1 MQLYIKQK
9 VFAMSPKFTIKD
21 ETGEDKYFV
30 EGEFFSL
37 SSKMH
42 IYNSAHEEIALI
54 YRKLM
59 KFLPRFVLE
68 VNGQQ
73 IAEIV
78 KEVTFFKQSYTLENT
93 TLHVEGDFLAHEYS
107 LFDSGR
113 KVMDIHK
120 EWLTWGDSYVLDIL
134 DPAYELI
141 SLGVVLAI
149 DTVMQSN
156 KN

>member
-1 MQLYIKQK
+1 MKLYIKQQ
-9 VFAMSPKFTIKD
+9 VFALAPKFTVKD
-21 ETGEDKYFV
+21 ENGEDKYFV

-78 KEVTFFKQSYTLENT
+78 KEFTFLRQSYRLENT
-93 TLHVEGDFLAHEYS
+93 SLHVDGDFLAVY
-107 LFDSGR
+107 D
-113 KVMDIHK
+113 D
-120 EWLTWGDSYVLDIL
+120 
-134 DPAYELI
+134 
-141 SLGVVLAI
+141 
-149 DTVMQSN
+149 
-156 KN
+156 